1 MPRTIEVRV
10 GPDEADQILE
20 RVQEIDGVVGLA
32 RQVGASIR
40 PPGDILTIQTT
51 NDASRAVML
60 VLRELGAAEGGGLI
74 QTAAPRSLVSR
85 PHQRKIDRETNETT
99 WNEMASLLRSDTN
112 NSQNYLA
119 TMFLAGAI
127 CAVGLWTDTLHVI
140 VASMVIASA
149 FEPVVRISFGLVAGP
164 RSLVSSGLASTVAGY
179 VLLALGGA
187 SALLILRVM
196 DPSAASELA
205 SRRWVQYWTH
215 VPATGVLVSVLAG
228 AAGTF
233 IVIGQRSV
241 LSTGV
246 MIALALIP
254 GMSIAG
260 MGLAS
265 GDLTLAG
272 QGLLR
277 WGVDAGVILAVS
289 GILIAVKKAVL
300 HRQRALE

>member
-10 GPDEADQILE
+10 GSDEADEILE
-20 RVQEIDGVVGLA
+20 RVQKMDGVVGLA
-32 RQVGASIR
+32 RQRGASIR

-60 VLRELGAAEGGGLI
+60 VLRDLGAAEGGGLI
-74 QTAAPRSLVSR
+74 QTGAPRSLVSR
-85 PHQRKIDRETNETT
+85 PHQREIDEETNETT

-127 CAVGLWTDTLHVI
+127 SAVGLWTDTLHVI

-149 FEPVVRISFGLVAGP
+149 FEPVVRISFGIVAGP
-164 RSLVSSGLASTVAGY
+164 RSLVSSGIASTVAGY
-179 VLLALGGA
+179 ALLALGGA
-187 SALLILRVM
+187 SALLILRSM

-215 VPATGVLVSVLAG
+215 VPATGVLVAIFAG

-254 GMSIAG
+254 SMSIAG

-265 GDLTLAG
+265 GDLPLAG

-277 WGVDAGVILAVS
+277 WAANAGVILAVS
-289 GILIAVKKAVL
+289 GMVIAVKKAVL